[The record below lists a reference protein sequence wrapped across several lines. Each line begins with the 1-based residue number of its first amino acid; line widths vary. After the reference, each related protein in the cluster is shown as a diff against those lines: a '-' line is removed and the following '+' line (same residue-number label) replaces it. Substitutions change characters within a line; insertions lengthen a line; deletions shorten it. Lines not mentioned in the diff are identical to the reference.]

1 MVRRLPALAALVGLA
16 LLLVTSVVAPVAG
29 APPPRPLCDA
39 CSETFEE
46 TADEHGVDVVVTGST
61 ATVRVTEN
69 GTAVWT
75 VRNELQQS
83 GGAERLRANETLRT
97 EIADRA
103 MWDTELLG
111 SNVSIDGTLTMRY
124 RESDFAAPAVGG
136 TLRSG
141 AFTESYGYR
150 NLDGLGAER
159 LTVVAPDG
167 MAVDRALPGANVS
180 ADRSRMTLTDL
191 DTGFVTFVSEDDALG
206 PLWSVLAVVTLLGPV
221 AVSNL
226 VVGIGLPTA
235 VFGVFVV
242 ALSGTVSWLDP
253 DFETVTD
260 RPGVA
265 LAGLG
270 IAVVVGSMAGTALSL
285 LGTANAPILGAG
297 VGIAAVGAAL
307 SVQSIRE
314 ALSYRL
320 LVGLAGL
327 GIVVSVG
334 ATVAALPLFQSV
346 GLLRSQVVALA
357 FVVPLFAFLPAG
369 YALAAGR
376 RGLAVGTTAVG
387 FAIAVAQ
394 QVPLLAPGSGT
405 VVGTLIASVSAVTLV
420 VCGVPLIVV
429 GYGLEKTTVGR
440 RLTSDA

>member
-150 NLDGLGAER
+150 NLDGLGADR
-159 LTVVAPDG
+159 LTLVAPDG
-167 MAVDRALPGANVS
+167 MAVDRAVPGANVS
-180 ADRSRMTLTDL
+180 ADRSRMTLTEL
-191 DTGFVTFVSEDDALG
+191 DTGFVTFVQRGDPVG
-206 PLWSVLAVVTLLGPV
+206 PLWSVLALATLLGPV
-221 AVSNL
+221 VVLNA
-226 VVGIGLPTA
+226 VVGIGVPTA
-235 VFGVFVV
+235 VFGVFVG
-242 ALSGTVSWLDP
+242 ALSGVLSWLDP
-253 DFETVTD
+253 DLD
-260 RPGVA
+260 RLVERPDVVLGGLGTAAVAGALAGTTLSSLGTANAPVLGAGVGVAAIGAVLSVQSVRDRLSYRVVVA

-270 IAVVVGSMAGTALSL
+270 IAVSA
-285 LGTANAPILGAG
+285 
-297 VGIAAVGAAL
+297 
-307 SVQSIRE
+307 
-314 ALSYRL
+314 
-320 LVGLAGL
+320 
-327 GIVVSVG
+327 G
-334 ATVAALPLFQSV
+334 ATVVARPLFQST
-346 GLLRSQVVALA
+346 GLLRSQAVALA

-369 YALAAGR
+369 YALATGR
-376 RGLAVGTTAVG
+376 RGIAVGTAAVA
-387 FAIAVAQ
+387 FAIAAVQ
-394 QVPLLAPGSGT
+394 QVPLLSPGIAG
-405 VVGTLIASVSAVTLV
+405 VLVGLIAALSAVIV
-420 VCGVPLIVV
+420 VACGVPLALT
-429 GYGLEKTTVGR
+429 GYALEKTG
-440 RLTSDA
+440 S